1 MATIIGPIMWMRKLR
16 LAKVKQLAKAYTS
29 SRYKEPGSES
39 NMLRLHHYN
48 PPNSKSNQGWQKER
62 EEGRQNIRE
71 HQVFIEEHT
80 E

>member
-1 MATIIGPIMWMRKLR
+1 MAAIIGPIMWMRKLR

-39 NMLRLHHYN
+39 NMPRLHHHN
-48 PPNSKSNQGWQKER
+48 PLKSKSNYGRQKER

-71 HQVFIEEHT
+71 
-80 E
+80 